1 MPVLV
6 NPKLCLDREKCF
18 AAIGCPYGA
27 YHHNVEA
34 KTWEVDATICGD
46 CPGPCLNFCDAFAV
60 RWADDLFEL
69 DLLKQQ
75 LAGTLTEAQAAELRA
90 AEREKAAQAEEAA
103 AEEAAVVVTI
113 TQANFQAE
121 VLQADLPVL
130 MDCWA
135 EWCGPCKQFSPRF
148 EALAAKYTGVIKCV
162 KLNTDEQP
170 AIAQALG
177 IAALPTIVMFY
188 RGQLVDGAQGALSAQ
203 QLETWVSSRLNA
215 LRRQFGL
222 PAAPPT
228 GKAPAAGQAPAS
240 GKKPAPAPSGAGLV
254 LGDAPAAPPATPG
267 KAKKERPQPEK
278 PKLYLP

>member
-27 YHHNVEA
+27 YHHNIEA

-46 CPGPCLNFCDAFAV
+46 CPGPCLNFCDAYAV
-60 RWADDLFEL
+60 RWADDLFEI

-75 LAGTLTEAQAAELRA
+75 LAGTLTESEAAELRA
-90 AEREKAAQAEEAA
+90 AEREKAAQAQEAA
-103 AEEAAVVVTI
+103 AEEAVAVVGEI

-148 EALAAKYTGVIKCV
+148 EELAGKYAGVIKCV

-188 RGQLVDGAQGALSAQ
+188 RGQLVNGAQGALSAQ
-203 QLETWVSSRLNA
+203 QLETWVSSRLSA

-222 PAAPPT
+222 PAV
-228 GKAPAAGQAPAS
+228 PAA
-240 GKKPAPAPSGAGLV
+240 
-254 LGDAPAAPPATPG
+254 
-267 KAKKERPQPEK
+267 
-278 PKLYLP
+278 